1 MTWNRLRRLRDDRRG
16 IAAVE
21 MALIAPIAAVLALL
35 SFQVWQASARVQ
47 DARGAVKAGVRY
59 YMNGGADEDA
69 ARDLVQSSW
78 EDAPADAAVTAVR
91 ACLCGGTAHACNT
104 ACADSTLPIVTVTL
118 RATATNPGAA
128 YASTIDEQEVI
139 RVR

>member
-1 MTWNRLRRLRDDRRG
+1 MTMRRLRRLATDRRG

-21 MALIAPIAAVLALL
+21 MALIAPFVAVLALM
-35 SFQVWQASARVQ
+35 SFQVWQAAGRVQ

-59 YMNGGADEDA
+59 YMNGGSDETV
-69 ARDLVQSSW
+69 ARNLVQSSW

-91 ACLCGGTAHACNT
+91 ACLCGATASACNT
-104 ACADSTLPIVTVTL
+104 ACADNSLPVVTITL
-118 RATATNPGAA
+118 RATATNPGAV
-128 YASTIDEQEVI
+128 YASSIDEQEVI